1 MAPKPSPDYTSN
13 RSSVTTKID
22 TKTVPTERIT
32 SSPFCLKEPYLLH
45 HHKKHIPKTISNKIQ
60 TYIYT
65 IASNISSITIATNL
79 NSILY

>member
-45 HHKKHIPKTISNKIQ
+45 HHKKHIPKQYQTKYKPIYIQ
-60 TYIYT
+60 LR
-65 IASNISSITIATNL
+65 ATSAL
-79 NSILY
+79 SQLQQT